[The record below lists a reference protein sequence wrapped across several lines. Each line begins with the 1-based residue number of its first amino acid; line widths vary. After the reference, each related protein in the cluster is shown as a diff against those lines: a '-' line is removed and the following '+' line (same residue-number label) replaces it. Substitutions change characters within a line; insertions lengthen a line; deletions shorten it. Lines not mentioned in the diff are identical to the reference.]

1 MSKSNKAAKS
11 ALLLIIFTMGSKVLG
26 FLREMLIANKFG
38 SGMKT
43 DTFFIALSAATLIG
57 EFLRS
62 SVSTTFIPVIS
73 EIEAKEG
80 RQGKIKHTNNLIN
93 VILLIS
99 LILVI
104 LATVGTP
111 LIIRIM
117 ASGFKGEQFN
127 LAVKLT
133 RIGLPIIIINGL
145 IGVLLG
151 YLQSEE
157 KFNTTA
163 VIGFPVNFVYI
174 FYLLFLSS
182 RFGIVGLMA
191 ASVIA
196 YFSQVLIQVP
206 ELRKG
211 GFRYKAIF
219 DLKDKYIKKILYL
232 SLPVILGSTINDINV
247 IIDKTLA
254 SGLVDGS
261 ISALNYAN
269 RLNTLIL
276 SVFVTAITTVVFPLL
291 AKEFSKDNIDGV
303 KKIMGYGVN
312 LILIITI
319 PATVGLIILA
329 RPIVEVAFQRGAFTA
344 NDTLMTT
351 SALVFYSIGLVAS
364 SMRLIITRVYYSL
377 QDTKTPMINA
387 AISVGINIV
396 LNLILIQFMAHAGL
410 ALATS
415 ISTSISVLLMFI
427 GLKKKIGPIGIK
439 SYLNTITKTGL
450 ASLIMGIVA
459 YSSYHGLYRN
469 LGTSTLNNFISLGLS
484 VALSILIYLI
494 LCYIFKVEEIK
505 DLKNKI
511 ISKLKKR

>member
-276 SVFVTAITTVVFPLL
+276 SVFVTAITTVVFP
-291 AKEFSKDNIDGV
+291 
-303 KKIMGYGVN
+303 
-312 LILIITI
+312 
-319 PATVGLIILA
+319 
-329 RPIVEVAFQRGAFTA
+329 
-344 NDTLMTT
+344 
-351 SALVFYSIGLVAS
+351 
-364 SMRLIITRVYYSL
+364 
-377 QDTKTPMINA
+377 
-387 AISVGINIV
+387 
-396 LNLILIQFMAHAGL
+396 
-410 ALATS
+410 
-415 ISTSISVLLMFI
+415 
-427 GLKKKIGPIGIK
+427 
-439 SYLNTITKTGL
+439 
-450 ASLIMGIVA
+450 
-459 YSSYHGLYRN
+459 
-469 LGTSTLNNFISLGLS
+469 
-484 VALSILIYLI
+484 
-494 LCYIFKVEEIK
+494 
-505 DLKNKI
+505 
-511 ISKLKKR
+511 